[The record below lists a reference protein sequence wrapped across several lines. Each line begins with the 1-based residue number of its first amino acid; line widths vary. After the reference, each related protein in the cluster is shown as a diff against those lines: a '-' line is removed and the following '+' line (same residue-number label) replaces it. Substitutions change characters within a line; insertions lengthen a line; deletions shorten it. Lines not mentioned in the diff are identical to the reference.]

1 MKRKLLLMAAA
12 LLCAVGLWAQVTD
25 VSNKLVVSGTN
36 WTTFT
41 SEKTGSAEKG
51 PWQGDNITNAS
62 VKGDCTLADFKFAEV
77 YYDQTT
83 GSIYTVSQT
92 VTGLDNGIYK
102 FRIAAFA
109 RKENIWGDDNQK
121 TDANNVRLKANNSS
135 TYITSNVMAY
145 YELVTE
151 VTDGT
156 LIISISGVDAS
167 NKSNWMGY
175 TDASLVKLFSGSS
188 YPADVTGLITNPSF
202 DDGTKTGWE
211 TTTSVNGNNRAWSST
226 GWEYWSHTAGSGG
239 FDYYQ
244 TITGLPNGRYTVSAK
259 MFNDQV
265 QKEGDSFQ
273 AAAGVYATSGGTT
286 VMKLVNVQGSSLNKY
301 TTDEIVVTNGTL
313 RIGAKNDPDKTMTA
327 RWFVM
332 DDFELSYEGPVVAS
346 GTYYLYDND
355 NKVFASRGA
364 NYGTRFTV
372 DKYGIPVK
380 WDNWSQRLQLV
391 DNNDYYLFFDNTPA
405 SSWIYTDKADNV
417 QAYTYFAFVPEDGSS
432 YYLRDNNQTTYVK
445 NDGSTI
451 TVTSNQAE
459 ATKWLL
465 KNQSEHDV
473 IVGEYPTDNKEA
485 VITAASLSSETNVA
499 GFEAWLATNCNV
511 EDKTASVGTATFTT
525 DGAGAW
531 TWTATRENLAN
542 SAINYGTG
550 YAEAFQR
557 SGDWTQTISGLDNG
571 IYKVTVDAF
580 ERASTYEIC
589 NALGSEFQPVTS
601 YFEAN
606 GQKVLLKSW
615 YSEKTGTNNPNDA
628 GEAVTAFNNNKYDNE
643 VYAYV
648 YDGTLTLKLVKPS
661 CMWGSWVIFN
671 NVTLTRYYQTE
682 ATMAVNEAA
691 QYATF
696 CAPFDVTI
704 PDGVTAYYVTGVT
717 GDVLAMEPVSTTIPA
732 NKPVVLYAASGLSAT
747 TFKGKAVDGAPANGL
762 LTGTYED
769 DTEVPAD
776 SYVLLNQ
783 DDVVAFYHVSAGKNV
798 KVDANRAYLTLPTSA
813 KERAFYF
820 NTDVTGIDAISAL
833 TSGEYEGIYTMD
845 GVKVGS
851 LQRGI
856 NIVKM
861 KSGVTRKVFLK

>member
-1 MKRKLLLMAAA
+1 MAAA

-25 VSNKLVVSGTN
+25 VSNKLVASGTN
-36 WTTFT
+36 WPTFT
-41 SEKTGSAEKG
+41 ADG
-51 PWQGDNITNAS
+51 PWQGANNKDNTS
-62 VKGDCTLADFKFAEV
+62 VKGACTLADFKFAEV
-77 YYDQTT
+77 YYDKTT
-83 GSIYTVSQT
+83 GTKYTVSQT
-92 VTGLDNGIYK
+92 VTDLDNGIYK

-156 LIISISGVDAS
+156 LTISISGVDDT

-188 YPADVTGLITNPSF
+188 YPADVTGLITNWDF
-202 DDGTKTGWE
+202 TGCENDNFPGW
-211 TTTSVNGNNRAWSST
+211 TISAASGSNTWKNGDTRV
-226 GWEYWSHTAGSGG
+226 EYWKSVASEGS

-244 TITGLPNGRYTVSAK
+244 ILTGLPTGRYTLSAS
-259 MFNDQV
+259 MWNSTDGISGSV
-265 QKEGDSFQ
+265 NGEC
-273 AAAGVYATSGGTT
+273 GVYGTSGGITKFKGVT
-286 VMKLVNVQGSSLNKY
+286 IDSNNSDLHTY
-301 TTDEIVVTNGTL
+301 TTDEIVVTDGVL
-313 RIGAKNDPDKTMTA
+313 RLGVKNNETMGA
-327 RWFVM
+327 RWFGV
-332 DDFELSYEGPVVAS
+332 DWIKLNYVGPVVAS

-364 NYGTRFTV
+364 NYATRFTV

-485 VITAASLSSETNVA
+485 VITAASLSSETNAA
-499 GFEAWLATNCNV
+499 GFVAWLAANCN
-511 EDKTASVGTATFTT
+511 EENKTSEVGTATFN
-525 DGAGAW
+525 GEAGDW
-531 TWTATRENLAN
+531 TWTATRENFSN

-589 NALGSEFQPVTS
+589 NALGTEFQPVTS

-682 ATMAVNEAA
+682 ATMTVNADA
-691 QYATF
+691 KYATF
-696 CAPFDVTI
+696 CAPFAVTI
-704 PDGVTAYYVTGVT
+704 PSGVTAYNVTGVT
-717 GDVLAMEPVSTTIPA
+717 GDVLDMGTVSTTIPA

-747 TFKGKAVDGAPANGL
+747 TFKGKAVDGTPANGL
-762 LTGTYED
+762 LTGTYTD
-769 DTEVPAD
+769 NTPVPAD

-783 DDVVAFYHVSAGKNV
+783 GGKVAFYHVSADKNV
-798 KVDANRAYLTLPTSA
+798 TVDANRAYLTLPTLA

-833 TSGEYEGIYTMD
+833 TSGGYEGIYTMD
-845 GVKVGS
+845 GVKVDG